1 MTEHAPLMLSIV
13 LRCLCVLLATF
24 GSTSC
29 ASRIWNEEIVKAD
42 PASDYVFANR
52 LPRTNAQDVFIV
64 LAFSGGGIR
73 SAAFSY
79 GILET
84 LRDTEVTIDGRK
96 RRLLD
101 EVDVITSVSGG
112 SYTAA
117 YFGLFGDRIF
127 DDFED
132 RFLKRDVQ
140 GALLA
145 LLANPINLIS
155 LTSADYNRG
164 DLAARWLGDHVFEN
178 RTYADMSRGNLP
190 YAIINASDFNTGIT
204 FSFIQQ
210 QFDFL
215 CSNIN
220 DYPVANAVMASSA
233 TPVIF
238 GPISVRNY
246 DTDCPERRNSWVT
259 EALETRDLLSRDYRV
274 ARALERYLAPQSMP
288 AIRLVDGGITDNL
301 GVRGS
306 MMSPVAHY
314 GNVPDMAGAFS
325 ASELDRVIKVL
336 VVVANS
342 QVYPDYDWSKE
353 AYEPGVISTL
363 LASFDAA
370 LNILNTETAALARR
384 GFMRWGDRVNARRGP
399 TLPKVTVHFTTLTFD
414 NIHDTQERSYFNAM
428 PTNLNL
434 PDYQVDQVRSLAR
447 RLLQQSPDFQQFLA
461 TLQ

>member
-13 LRCLCVLLATF
+13 LRCLWVLLATF

-29 ASRIWNEEIVKAD
+29 ASRIWNEEFAKAD

-52 LPRTNAQDVFIV
+52 LPRTNAQDLFIV
-64 LAFSGGGIR
+64 LSFSGGGIR

-132 RFLKRDVQ
+132 RFLKRDVG

-145 LLANPINLIS
+145 LLVNPINLIS
-155 LTSADYNRG
+155 LASPDYNRG
-164 DLAARWLGDHVFEN
+164 DLAARWLGDHVYEN

-190 YAIINASDFNTGIT
+190 YAIINASDLNTGIT

-220 DYPVANAVMASSA
+220 NYPVANAVMASSA

-238 GPISVRNY
+238 APISVRNY
-246 DTDCPERRNSWVT
+246 DADCPERRNSWVT
-259 EALETRDLLSRDYRV
+259 EALEIRDLLSRKYRV
-274 ARALERYLAPQSMP
+274 ARALERYLTPQSMP
-288 AIRLVDGGITDNL
+288 TIRLVDGGITDNL

-325 ASELDRVIKVL
+325 PSALDRVIKVL
-336 VVVANS
+336 VVIANA
-342 QVYPDYDWSKE
+342 QVHPEYDWSKE
-353 AYEPGVISTL
+353 AYEPGVVSTL
-363 LASFDAA
+363 LASFNAA
-370 LNILNTETAALARR
+370 LNILNTETVALARR
-384 GFMRWGDRVNARRGP
+384 GFMKWGDRINARRSP

-414 NIHDTQERSYFNAM
+414 NIQDTQERRYFNAM

-447 RLLQQSPDFQQFLA
+447 RLLQQSPDFQRFLA
-461 TLQ
+461 TVQ

>member
-1 MTEHAPLMLSIV
+1 MTEHAPPMLSIV
-13 LRCLCVLLATF
+13 LRCLSVLLATF
-24 GSTSC
+24 GTTSC

-52 LPRTNAQDVFIV
+52 LPGTNAQDVFIV
-64 LAFSGGGIR
+64 LAFSGGGTR
-73 SAAFSY
+73 AAAFSY

-84 LRDTEVTIDGRK
+84 LRDAEVTIDGRK

-140 GALLA
+140 STLLA

-164 DLAARWLGDHVFEN
+164 DLAARWLGDHVFQN
-178 RTYADMSRGNLP
+178 RTYADMSRGKLP
-190 YAIINASDFNTGIT
+190 YAIINASDLNTGTT

-220 DYPVANAVMASSA
+220 NYPVANAVMASSA
-233 TPVIF
+233 NPVIF

-246 DTDCPERRNSWVT
+246 DADCPDRRNSWVT
-259 EALETRDLLSRDYRV
+259 EALETRDLLSRDYQV

-288 AIRLVDGGITDNL
+288 TIRLVDGGVTDTL
-301 GVRGS
+301 GLRGS
-306 MMSPVAHY
+306 MLSPVAHY

-325 ASELDRVIKVL
+325 ASALDRVIKVL

-447 RLLQQSPDFQQFLA
+447 RLLQQSPDFQLFLA